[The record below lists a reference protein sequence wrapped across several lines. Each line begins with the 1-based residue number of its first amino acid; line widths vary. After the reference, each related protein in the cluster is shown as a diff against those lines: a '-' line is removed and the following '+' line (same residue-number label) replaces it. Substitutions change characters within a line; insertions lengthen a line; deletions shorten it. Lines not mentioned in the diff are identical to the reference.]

1 MFQIH
6 VQTPS
11 LSGYTLYKRGLRK
24 SPFQRKQLPPPAPPY
39 TGGELITKQLPLLCK
54 EGTGVVVQDYGT
66 FSAASFIEE
75 VAEEFMKEN

>member
-1 MFQIH
+1 MEKVGFASNDY
-6 VQTPS
+6 P
-11 LSGYTLYKRGLRK
+11 LR
-24 SPFQRKQLPPPAPPY
+24 LPPY
-39 TGGELITKQLPLLCK
+39 TGGELITKRFPRLCK